1 MELIL
6 QGIQKRFS
14 EKEVLR
20 DVSLCASGGKASG
33 LLGRNGAGKT
43 TTLRIL
49 MDVFPAGAG
58 NVLFDGVPI
67 DYEIVEIGYLRE
79 ERGLYPNQQKIQLII
94 ALSYDPQIVILDEP
108 FRRRHPVCKNL
119 SRRRSAL
126 WYCAKNRC
134 NYESCMESLKLG
146 RVFRFLRCFF
156 KSSVN
161 CSLTVYIFGRIRYTK
176 YVCEVSK
183 WAKHSVISWLL
194 QGIAMR

>member
-6 QGIQKRFS
+6 QGIQKRFG

-20 DVSLCASGGKASG
+20 DVSLCASGGKAFG

-43 TTLRIL
+43 TTIRIL
-49 MDVFPAGAG
+49 MGVFPADAG

-146 RVFRFLRCFF
+146 RVFAFCAVF
-156 KSSVN
+156 
-161 CSLTVYIFGRIRYTK
+161 
-176 YVCEVSK
+176 SK
-183 WAKHSVISWLL
+183 A
-194 QGIAMR
+194 A